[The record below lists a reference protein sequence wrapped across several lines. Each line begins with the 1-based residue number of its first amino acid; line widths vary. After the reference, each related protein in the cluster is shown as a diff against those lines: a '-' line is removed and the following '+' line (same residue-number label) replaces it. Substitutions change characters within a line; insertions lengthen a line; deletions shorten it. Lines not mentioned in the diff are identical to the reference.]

1 MMSLERIKGETMATE
16 EKNSNVLTK
25 ALSILEYMSRQK
37 KRVSIQE
44 LSQELGI
51 SSPSVHRILQ
61 ALKADGY
68 IQQEKNKQYS
78 LTYKLL
84 ELSSYSMMHDG
95 LIEQVLPFMNY
106 FAQQKNCQV
115 GLSVL
120 YEESILHLA
129 TVGQFIV
136 YNDKYALPG
145 TVLPAYCTAAG
156 KLFLSQLDDETLETW
171 VRSHNLVPYTANT
184 IIDPEELLKQIRQ
197 TRERGY
203 GIVIS
208 ELYDFVACIS
218 IPDISQVNRVLGAL
232 NFSTK
237 PEHFDTL
244 NNEKFI
250 SDVTNTIRNAQFH

>member
-1 MMSLERIKGETMATE
+1 M
-16 EKNSNVLTK
+16 
-25 ALSILEYMSRQK
+25 Q
-37 KRVSIQE
+37 
-44 LSQELGI
+44 
-51 SSPSVHRILQ
+51 
-61 ALKADGY
+61 
-68 IQQEKNKQYS
+68 
-78 LTYKLL
+78 
-84 ELSSYSMMHDG
+84 
-95 LIEQVLPFMNY
+95 
-106 FAQQKNCQV
+106 
-115 GLSVL
+115 

-129 TVGQFIV
+129 TAGQFIV
-136 YNDKYALPG
+136 CNDKYGLPG

-184 IIDPEELLKQIRQ
+184 IIDPDELLKQIRQ

-218 IPDISQVNRVLGAL
+218 IPVISQDNRVLGAL

>member
-120 YEESILHLA
+120 YEESIL
-129 TVGQFIV
+129 
-136 YNDKYALPG
+136 PG

-184 IIDPEELLKQIRQ
+184 IIDPDELLKQIRQ

-218 IPDISQVNRVLGAL
+218 IPVISQDNRVLGAL

>member
-129 TVGQFIV
+129 TVGQ
-136 YNDKYALPG
+136 
-145 TVLPAYCTAAG
+145 
-156 KLFLSQLDDETLETW
+156 LSLI
-171 VRSHNLVPYTANT
+171 H
-184 IIDPEELLKQIRQ
+184 I
-197 TRERGY
+197 
-203 GIVIS
+203 
-208 ELYDFVACIS
+208 
-218 IPDISQVNRVLGAL
+218 
-232 NFSTK
+232 
-237 PEHFDTL
+237 
-244 NNEKFI
+244 
-250 SDVTNTIRNAQFH
+250 

>member
-84 ELSSYSMMHDG
+84 ELSSYSNDARWSHRAG
-95 LIEQVLPFMNY
+95 S
-106 FAQQKNCQV
+106 A
-115 GLSVL
+115 L
-120 YEESILHLA
+120 YELLCAAEE
-129 TVGQFIV
+129 
-136 YNDKYALPG
+136 LPG
-145 TVLPAYCTAAG
+145 RPFGAVRGIHPAPGHGRTVYCI
-156 KLFLSQLDDETLETW
+156 Q
-171 VRSHNLVPYTANT
+171 
-184 IIDPEELLKQIRQ
+184 
-197 TRERGY
+197 
-203 GIVIS
+203 
-208 ELYDFVACIS
+208 
-218 IPDISQVNRVLGAL
+218 
-232 NFSTK
+232 
-237 PEHFDTL
+237 
-244 NNEKFI
+244 
-250 SDVTNTIRNAQFH
+250 

>member
-1 MMSLERIKGETMATE
+1 M
-16 EKNSNVLTK
+16 
-25 ALSILEYMSRQK
+25 
-37 KRVSIQE
+37 
-44 LSQELGI
+44 
-51 SSPSVHRILQ
+51 
-61 ALKADGY
+61 
-68 IQQEKNKQYS
+68 
-78 LTYKLL
+78 
-84 ELSSYSMMHDG
+84 
-95 LIEQVLPFMNY
+95 
-106 FAQQKNCQV
+106 
-115 GLSVL
+115 L

-129 TVGQFIV
+129 TAGQFIV
-136 YNDKYALPG
+136 CNDKYGLPG

-184 IIDPEELLKQIRQ
+184 IIDPDELLKQIRQ

-218 IPDISQVNRVLGAL
+218 IPVISQDNRVLGAL

-237 PEHFDTL
+237 PEQFDTL

>member
-184 IIDPEELLKQIRQ
+184 IIDPDELLKQIRQ

-208 ELYDFVACIS
+208 EL
-218 IPDISQVNRVLGAL
+218 
-232 NFSTK
+232 
-237 PEHFDTL
+237 
-244 NNEKFI
+244 
-250 SDVTNTIRNAQFH
+250 

>member
-1 MMSLERIKGETMATE
+1 METE

-37 KRVSIQE
+37 KRTSIQE

-61 ALKADGY
+61 ILKADGY
-68 IQQEKNKQYS
+68 VQQEKNKQYS

-84 ELSSYSMMHDG
+84 ELSSYSMMQNG

-115 GLSVL
+115 GLSVQ
-120 YEESILHLA
+120 YGESILHLA

-156 KLFLSQLDDETLETW
+156 KLFLAQMDDDTLNTW
-171 VRSHNLVPYTANT
+171 VHSHNLVPYTANT
-184 IIDPEELLKQIRQ
+184 IIDPEALLAQIRQ
-197 TRERGY
+197 TRKRGY
-203 GIVIS
+203 GVVIG
-208 ELYDFVACIS
+208 ELYDFVACIAL
-218 IPDISQVNRVLGAL
+218 PVISQDNRILGTL

-237 PEHFDTL
+237 PENFETL

-250 SDVTNTIRNAQFH
+250 CDVVNTIRNAQFY